1 MIYLLALTIG
11 IVAGLRAVMAP
22 AAVSWMAARGGLN
35 LSGTWL
41 AFLGYRWTPWIF
53 TVAAIAELVTDQLP
67 STPRRTVPLQF
78 GARLVFGGL
87 SGAAIGAPSGSWV
100 IGLAA
105 GVAGAVIG
113 TMGGAAA
120 RARMAAAFGH
130 DRPAALLEDAVAL
143 GGAILVAGLLP

>member
-1 MIYLLALTIG
+1 
-11 IVAGLRAVMAP
+11 
-22 AAVSWMAARGGLN
+22 
-35 LSGTWL
+35 
-41 AFLGYRWTPWIF
+41 
-53 TVAAIAELVTDQLP
+53 
-67 STPRRTVPLQF
+67 VPPQF

-130 DRPAALLEDAVAL
+130 DRPAALLEDVVAL